1 MNDLNK
7 FLKGIP
13 RGLWTVI
20 LVFIIIVCALP
31 AILTLPGLLDF
42 SDTGEIGDTIGGIM
56 GPFIAILAALLT
68 FIAFWAQFEANRELI
83 KENRR
88 NHFENRF
95 YKMLDIHLESVAE
108 LNKRKEDEKID
119 SIFHVWCLEIEN
131 LFNFIKTQSDF
142 GGYIDEIKTK
152 YKNDPDQKD
161 FRDFLVSMQS
171 SHEVLEQVVFETVYS
186 LFFNGSTSM
195 LRYGDSHQTFLANQY
210 ASIITTLILS
220 KGGDGAELLK
230 IQPKNELLGR
240 YYRHLFQI
248 VKFVVEQP
256 DDLFD
261 EKNWKSGYLSVLRFQ
276 MSNYEQMLLYY
287 NAQSSIGGAWNEKH
301 YIEDY
306 KLIKNI
312 PYFNIALCAGTAP
325 NVMYEEAIKK
335 AEEKGEKF
343 FERY

>member
-1 MNDLNK
+1 MNDLKK

-13 RGLWTVI
+13 RGLWVVV
-20 LVFIIIVCALP
+20 LVFTIFVCVLP
-31 AILTLPGLLDF
+31 AVLTLPGLLDF

-68 FIAFWAQFEANRELI
+68 FIAFWAQFDANRELI

-95 YKMLDIHLESVAE
+95 YKMLDIHLDSVAD
-108 LNKRKEDEKID
+108 LNGRKEDDKID
-119 SIFHVWCLEIEN
+119 SIFHVWCIEIEN
-131 LFNFIKTQSDF
+131 MFNILKTQSDF
-142 GGYIDEIKTK
+142 GGIIDKIKGK
-152 YKNDPDQKD
+152 YKDDPDQKD
-161 FRDFLVSMQS
+161 FIEFLISMQNN
-171 SHEVLEQVVFETVYS
+171 HEVFDQVVFETAYS

-195 LRYGDSHQTFLANQY
+195 LRYGNSHQTFLANQY
-210 ASIITTLILS
+210 ASIISTYLLS
-220 KGGDGAELLK
+220 KDDSSELLK
-230 IQPKNELLGR
+230 IKPKNELLGR

-248 VKFVVEQP
+248 VKYVVEQP
-256 DDLFD
+256 DELFD
-261 EKNWKSGYLSVLRFQ
+261 EKDWKRSYLGVLRSQ

-287 NAQSSIGGAWNEKH
+287 NAQSSIGSAWNEKK

-312 PYFNIALCAGTAP
+312 PYYNIALCAGVAP
-325 NVMYEEAIKK
+325 NVMYEKAIMEAKS
-335 AEEKGEKF
+335 KGENF